1 MNKGQKNFL
10 DGCLGAGSCELLSKA
25 IHREGFT
32 VNFDQVEQYLAML
45 AVPHTILA
53 WVNSVCRQLADGGNK
68 EFDIPGHASKLL
80 LNKIANDIYS
90 GQIVEDGKVL
100 HRFSNLTIPQLAGN
114 IMTALEMYEDLD
126 AKVSGHKAVMD
137 AIAPLIEK
145 LVAAHQAPA
154 PVQITINTAPA
165 AQPAPVVVPSLVQ
178 TPPVMK
184 EEPKDEVKK
193 VSIPASIAEEVSEG
207 ENEVRRNPTGQKG
220 SSLGSVASSGPGT
233 MSPKMWEPG
242 QRPTDDR
249 RRAHLEHVARQK
261 AAKKEETSESS
272 SSPISK
278 SCPTQHTYMQ
288 DDAKL
293 SETARKIV
301 QRAISTKMT
310 KAEMALHCP
319 DCGGKEFDGDK
330 FVGCVCLGDLAT
342 EGNLKVQKSED
353 GNYRIVFGRGWDRD
367 NIEML
372 LEILKRKQNV

>member
-53 WVNSVCRQLADGGNK
+53 WVNSVCRQLADGGNR
-68 EFDIPGHASKLL
+68 EFDIPGHGSKLL

-126 AKVSGHKAVMD
+126 AKVSGHKAVMEV
-137 AIAPLIEK
+137 IAPLIEK
-145 LVAAHQAPA
+145 LVAAHAAPA
-154 PVQITINTAPA
+154 PVQIVINAAPA

-184 EEPKDEVKK
+184 EEPK
-193 VSIPASIAEEVSEG
+193 
-207 ENEVRRNPTGQKG
+207 
-220 SSLGSVASSGPGT
+220 
-233 MSPKMWEPG
+233 
-242 QRPTDDR
+242 
-249 RRAHLEHVARQK
+249 
-261 AAKKEETSESS
+261 AAEETSESS
-272 SSPISK
+272 SSTISK
-278 SCPTQHTYMQ
+278 SEPTQHTNMQ
-288 DDAKL
+288 DEAKL

-301 QRAISTKMT
+301 QKAIGTRMT
-310 KAEMALHCP
+310 KAEMEVRCP
-319 DCGGKEFDGDK
+319 DCGGQEFKGEK
-330 FVGCVCLGDLAT
+330 FVGCICMGDLAT
-342 EGNLKVQKSED
+342 EANLKVLKSED
-353 GNYRIVFGRGWDRD
+353 GNFRIEFGRGWDQD